1 MRGLPA
7 VVASLA
13 FALSSPATLA
23 QSTQAH
29 GDHARMPSASPE
41 TTDSEK
47 GPSGASVPDP
57 MEMMDRMKATERWTG
72 MLHGFLFLNEN
83 RQGGPSGV
91 RSFESQNH
99 LMAMA
104 LRTWAGG
111 KLSVS
116 GTFSL
121 EPATIPAKGSPELF
135 QRGET
140 YQSVLLIDRQHQH
153 DLFVQLA
160 VAWEKALSDT
170 CELRVYIAPRGEPA
184 LGPVAFPHRLSASEN
199 PSAPLS
205 HHNQDATHIANDVA
219 SIGLKAS
226 IFTIEGSVFRG
237 REPDENRWDLEQGMP
252 DSYSGRLWI
261 RPTPELAFQ
270 VSVGKLEHPE
280 VVEDGDQT
288 RSTASVSYQRVV
300 GEGFLAVTAAVGRN
314 QTDEGTEWGN
324 TLEWT
329 WKFARSNFLY
339 GRVESVDRDVYELIH
354 KRQRPEGEPHQKTRV
369 QAATFGYVRNIA
381 LLGKAEAGLGVDV
394 TMYRFDSRLEA
405 VYGSHPVSLHAFL
418 RVRFSSG
425 MGGHEGMS
433 HSGM

>member
-1 MRGLPA
+1 MRWCPA
-7 VVASLA
+7 VVAFLA
-13 FALSSPATLA
+13 FALSSTATFA
-23 QSTQAH
+23 QSTHTPQ
-29 GDHARMPSASPE
+29 DHARMLSASPDD
-41 TTDSEK
+41 TDPEEE
-47 GPSGASVPDP
+47 PSGASVPDP
-57 MEMMDRMKATERWTG
+57 MEMMDRMKATDRWTG
-72 MLHGFLFLNEN
+72 MLHGFLFLNVN

-99 LMAMA
+99 LMAVA

-121 EPATIPAKGSPELF
+121 EPATVPAEGSPELF

-140 YQSVLLIDRQHQH
+140 YRGVLLIDRQHQH

-170 CELRVYIAPRGEPA
+170 SELRVYLAPRGEPA

-219 SIGLKAS
+219 SIGLTAS

-280 VVEDGDQT
+280 VVEEGDQT
-288 RSTASVSYQRVV
+288 RSTASMTYQRVV
-300 GEGFLAVTAAVGRN
+300 GDGFLAVTAAVGRN
-314 QTDEGTEWGN
+314 QTDEGREWGN
-324 TLEWT
+324 TVEWT

-339 GRVESVDRDVYELIH
+339 GRVESVDRDVYELTH

-369 QAATFGYVRNIA
+369 QAATIGYVRNIA
-381 LLGKAEAGLGVDV
+381 LLGMAESGLGVDV
-394 TMYRFDSRLEA
+394 TLYRFDSRLEA
-405 VYGSHPVSLHAFL
+405 VYGSRPVSLHAFL

-425 MGGHEGMS
+425 MGSHAGMS
-433 HSGM
+433 HPGM